1 MQSYWN
7 STGKFQTFIEEL
19 HKRIP
24 ASGAVEYARS
34 KNKCLERFRAAS
46 NAYYDLFNN
55 GGMNR
60 MNEIR
65 RIFGLCQRDF
75 YESGNYQG
83 MQRPNFD
90 KAMRIVDPVMDDIV
104 LNAIVEQGLCDRET
118 ALSMAIIL
126 K

>member
-19 HKRIP
+19 QSLIP

-34 KNKCLERFRAAS
+34 KNKCLERFRTAS

-75 YESGNYQG
+75 YSGSSYKCR
-83 MQRPNFD
+83 QRPDFD
-90 KAMRIVDPVMDDIV
+90 RAMRIVEPVMDEIV